1 MEKQTKTKKNTKT
14 TKSEKKDAKKT
25 VAKKTTV
32 KTKVS
37 AVAKKPT
44 TTVVNESIKIAPK
57 QKPESDA
64 APFFD
69 GLSNG
74 KTPQETVKEYKAIM
88 DETAENVVCKSKS
101 SEEIESYVELMNA
114 PTDNVELKADLQ
126 KIFDKEFK
134 VLAKNAQKAFN
145 TLKRI
150 VPKASKVVTKTSKD
164 LEKKVREADRNFLKE
179 SGLTRDSF
187 ALNNH
192 LTVFDIAAQV
202 LGTETTNPILN
213 AMLDEIHKI
222 REENGVE
229 SLLNAIYKFD
239 AACFATS
246 YYVKDTEYSH
256 HLILPN
262 KETIQMKNKCP
273 DIPNFKD
280 IELET
285 FKSTEKTAIPA
296 FRANLLLQQK
306 EEQESSEENTSS
318 ISSFALDVCNSI
330 RTNELNKIRD
340 ILQKCDGYYKEKELI
355 NSINTFLSEVKQS
368 LESLEAAQKMIKTA
382 LKFNPSTKELALSNP
397 IDSLNTIASI
407 INKTVLTAKDVRICA
422 CGSSGLCPGYGYEL
436 KGIAL
441 GGRLN
446 LEFLTNLENSMTIY
460 VWDKL
465 KNMNGT
471 ILLGKIATEENADP
485 VWKCLNHPKT
495 DCVELSPK
503 EVKCV
508 EKILEKLSEVAKK
521 S

>member
-1 MEKQTKTKKNTKT
+1 
-14 TKSEKKDAKKT
+14 
-25 VAKKTTV
+25 
-32 KTKVS
+32 
-37 AVAKKPT
+37 
-44 TTVVNESIKIAPK
+44 
-57 QKPESDA
+57 
-64 APFFD
+64 
-69 GLSNG
+69 
-74 KTPQETVKEYKAIM
+74 M

-101 SEEIESYVELMNA
+101 SKEIESYVELMNA

-145 TLKRI
+145 TLKKI

-262 KETIQMKNKCP
+262 KETIQMKNKRP

-285 FKSTEKTAIPA
+285 FKNTGKTAIPA

-368 LESLEAAQKMIKTA
+368 LESLEAAKKTIKTA

-407 INKTVLTAKDVRICA
+407 INKTILTSEDVSLCA
-422 CGSSGLCPGYGYEL
+422 CVSSGFCLGYGYEL

-471 ILLGKIATEENADP
+471 ILLGKIATEENTDP

-503 EVKCV
+503 EAKCV